1 MSVPAHDRQL
11 ADLNTLLGVSRELGA
26 TTELLPLL
34 HKVEHAVRQVLG
46 CERGTVF
53 LFDEAGDELYSLV
66 ATGAEQIRFSAK
78 LGISGE
84 SLQTRSLI
92 NVPDAYADPRFNRDI
107 DRATGY
113 RTRNLLTFPMIG
125 HDGKSVGILQALN
138 KHDGG
143 FDASDEERAADL
155 GALAGVAIQR
165 QILLNEFAQKQQLD
179 RDLSLAREIQQSL
192 LPKDN
197 PVVEGYQI
205 AGWNNPADATG
216 GDCFDYVELECG
228 RLVGLLLADVTGHGI
243 GPALLVS
250 ECRALIRALA
260 SSSSDPAGILSRA
273 NHLLTQ
279 DLDSGRFV
287 TTFFGVLDPSIHIIR
302 YLSAGQGPLLHYQR
316 ATGHCR
322 EIAATTYPLGIVPE
336 IDISTCD
343 ILEMQPG
350 DIFVLATDGFFEWA
364 NPAREQFG
372 PHRVAEAVH
381 THRDETPE
389 RIIRE
394 LHSRVIEFGRGTPQE
409 DDITAVIV
417 KRNP

>member
-1 MSVPAHDRQL
+1 MSDPAHDRQL
-11 ADLNTLLGVSRELGA
+11 SDLNALLGVSRELGA
-26 TTELLPLL
+26 TIELLPLL
-34 HKVEHAVRQVLG
+34 HKVEHAVRQVLR

-53 LFDEAGDELYSLV
+53 LFDQSCHELYSLV
-66 ATGAEQIRFSAK
+66 ATGDEQIRFSAK
-78 LGISGE
+78 LGIAGE

-92 NVPDAYADPRFNRDI
+92 NVPDAYADARFNSAI

-113 RTRNLLTFPMIG
+113 RTRNLLTFPMMG

-138 KHDGG
+138 KHVGG
-143 FDASDEERAADL
+143 FDSSDEQRAADL
-155 GALAGVAIQR
+155 GSLAGVAIQR
-165 QILLNEFAQKQQLD
+165 QMLLNEYAQKQQLD
-179 RDLSLAREIQQSL
+179 SDLALARDIQQSL
-192 LPKDN
+192 LPKNN
-197 PVVEGYQI
+197 PVVEGYEI

-228 RLVGLLLADVTGHGI
+228 RLIGILLADVTGHGV
-243 GPALLVS
+243 GPALLAS
-250 ECRALIRALA
+250 ECRALVRALA
-260 SSSSDPAGILSRA
+260 SSSSDPAGILIRA

-322 EIAATTYPLGIVPE
+322 EIAATTYPLGIVSE
-336 IDISTCD
+336 IDVTTCQ
-343 ILEMQPG
+343 ILAMQPG

-364 NPAREQFG
+364 DPSKEQFG
-372 PHRVAEAVH
+372 AHRVAEAIH
-381 THRDETPE
+381 AHRDCTPE
-389 RIIRE
+389 QIIRE
-394 LHSRVIEFGRGTPQE
+394 LHRRVVDFGRGAPQE